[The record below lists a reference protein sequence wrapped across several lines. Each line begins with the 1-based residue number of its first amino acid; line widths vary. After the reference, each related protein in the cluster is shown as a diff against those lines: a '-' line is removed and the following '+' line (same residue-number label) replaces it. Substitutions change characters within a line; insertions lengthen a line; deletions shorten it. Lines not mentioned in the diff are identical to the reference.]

1 MRIILSPAKKMNEN
15 TDDLAP
21 KGLPVY
27 MEQTEQIKQFMQ
39 NLSYDETKNSGSAMT
54 RQKSIQ
60 IRKPLYFS
68 ADKIEMAEEL

>member
-39 NLSYDETKNSGSAMT
+39 NLSYDEAKKLWVCN
-54 RQKSIQ
+54 
-60 IRKPLYFS
+60 
-68 ADKIEMAEEL
+68 DKTEEHSNPETFVFFRR